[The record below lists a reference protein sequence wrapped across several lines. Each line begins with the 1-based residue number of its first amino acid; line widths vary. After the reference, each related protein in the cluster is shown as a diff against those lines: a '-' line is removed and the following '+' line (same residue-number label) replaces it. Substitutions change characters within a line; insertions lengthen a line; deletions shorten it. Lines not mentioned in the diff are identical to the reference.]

1 MEQRIYKK
9 RFIRVSNT
17 GLTISYGKDSIKV
30 RNKIK
35 GKRKRNK
42 RVTGEGVGGGWGAS
56 PPPFPGPKLFFPRKI
71 GKHKIFTCEEHLRL
85 ESIY

>member
-42 RVTGEGVGGGWGAS
+42 RVTGEGVGGGVG
-56 PPPFPGPKLFFPRKI
+56 R
-71 GKHKIFTCEEHLRL
+71 
-85 ESIY
+85 

>member
-42 RVTGEGVGGGWGAS
+42 RVIGEGVG
-56 PPPFPGPKLFFPRKI
+56 R
-71 GKHKIFTCEEHLRL
+71 
-85 ESIY
+85 

>member
-42 RVTGEGVGGGWGAS
+42 RVTGEGVGGGGGGALA
-56 PPPFPGPKLFFPRKI
+56 PHPFLDQNFFFHVKSENI
-71 GKHKIFTCEEHLRL
+71 KFLHVKNI
-85 ESIY
+85 